1 MNRRA
6 LWGLIFLLICVTS
19 AELAINGF
27 TLGSPCSS
35 GFGPRQNALREA
47 LVRKA
52 FSEPLPADMTIES
65 FECGGFQD
73 FYARFTLRISNVDAR
88 ALLMGLDTTFN
99 SQQNHPSVT
108 EPQKR
113 RHVVAMPGSTK
124 ISFVLPGVGLVDFRN
139 VDVQLPDDTSVPAL
153 VTFDGFQ
160 L

>member
-1 MNRRA
+1 MKRRV
-6 LWGLIFLLICVTS
+6 LWGLMFLLVCAIS

-27 TLGSPCSS
+27 TFGSPCAF
-35 GFGPRQNALREA
+35 GFGPRQHALREA

-52 FSEPLPADMTIES
+52 FSEPLPADMTIEK

-73 FYARFTLRISNVDAR
+73 FYAGFTLRISNVDAR
-88 ALLMGLDTTFN
+88 ALLMDLDTTFN

-108 EPQKR
+108 EEQKR
-113 RHVVAMPGSTK
+113 RKAIIMPDSTK
-124 ISFVLPGVGLVDFRN
+124 TSFVLPGVGLVDFRN

-153 VTFDGFQ
+153 VTFDGSQ